1 MKKLIFSTLALVLF
15 AASPT
20 FANPANPNEPLIV
33 RSQVAEGGLEI
44 VLANLEQQNTI
55 LSLTSLDRKK
65 KVFTDLIR
73 KHNGYS
79 YKLALDKLKNG
90 RYLLAVKKGDVIRQ
104 QVILIS
110 DNGMMCSDWK

>member
-1 MKKLIFSTLALVLF
+1 MKKLIFSVFALFLF
-15 AASPT
+15 AASPV
-20 FANPANPNEPLIV
+20 FANSDNPHEPLIV

-44 VLANLEQQNTI
+44 VLANLEQQTTT
-55 LSLTSLDRKK
+55 LSLTRLDRKK
-65 KVFTDLIR
+65 KVFTDFIR

-110 DNGMMCSDWK
+110 DQGMMCSDWK

>member
-1 MKKLIFSTLALVLF
+1 MKKLIFSVLALVLF

-20 FANPANPNEPLIV
+20 YANSTNPHEPLIV
-33 RSQVAEGGLEI
+33 RSQMAEGGLEI
-44 VLANLEQQNTI
+44 VLANLEQETTT

-79 YKLALDKLKNG
+79 YKLALDKLKKG
-90 RYLLAVKKGDVIRQ
+90 RYLLAVKKGDVVRQ

-110 DNGMMCSDWK
+110 DDGMMCSDWK